1 MTTTTTIVTNWLKT
15 NYGTVNW
22 TVPKQ
27 VGVRLYAR
35 NPSFTDST
43 ATKFAGFSNLT
54 DLDSNPE
61 WVPVGATLT
70 SKVTSTGSATNL
82 YLKKVSVSGTL
93 EGLQVVDSSGVA
105 HSVEDDGGWY
115 FDTDPTQ
122 EVISAAV
129 FYLVGTYSSVVNPI
143 LFATTQGI
151 GENTVAHY
159 KSLFGQYKTGAVSG
173 KQYVIGYDT
182 GKFSKGYTFLSLS
195 TPIWEGAHAQ
205 HIWIQPQRINF
216 AANPSFEKAGSV
228 YWRAGRKT
236 DSGYEGIT
244 STSLH
249 TIGTTGS
256 KNFALNKIGSLS
268 VGTIV
273 RLANSAAPVNYM
285 QGAITSISLST
296 LTITVNVTTIG
307 GSGTVTGWNLT
318 FMGAATLSRSGSTGS
333 PAGVG
338 GTIRPYCGKV
348 LSSGG
353 PESLVLESNLFPKVN
368 NWYSISFYASGD
380 GVVSSGTG
388 SLYFG
393 IVARPS
399 DSSSATYIRNKVAEK
414 LEDGTATSG
423 FRKFTAL
430 VQIPDDISDLMLRI
444 EYSGTTLWVD
454 DVLVE
459 PHEGQYEYFD
469 GSSVI
474 SFSDDFRWMGGSTY
488 ANTHFSLWYNNY
500 KNTRA
505 RLLGDYDTL
514 DNLYKPGL
522 AEEWSPTGANITA
535 HWDAVTNVTPY
546 NWVGDAFYPIKDV
559 NGTAVSTISNSLD
572 FTLGSI

>member
-61 WVPVGATLT
+61 WVSVGATLT

-93 EGLQVVDSSGVA
+93 EGLQVVDSSGIE
-105 HSVEDDGGWY
+105 HSVEDEGGWY
-115 FDTDPTQ
+115 FNTDPTQ

-129 FYLVGTYSSVVNPI
+129 FYLIGTYSSVVNPI

-151 GENTVAHY
+151 GDNTVAHY
-159 KSLFGQYKTGAVSG
+159 KSLFGQYKTGAASG

-182 GKFSKGYTFLSLS
+182 TSLLFSTGYTFLSLS

-216 AANPSFEKAGSV
+216 AANPSFERSVAPVPYWRVGRESGAGS
-228 YWRAGRKT
+228 
-236 DSGYEGIT
+236 
-244 STSLH
+244 
-249 TIGTTGS
+249 
-256 KNFALNKIGSLS
+256 
-268 VGTIV
+268 
-273 RLANSAAPVNYM
+273 
-285 QGAITSISLST
+285 
-296 LTITVNVTTIG
+296 
-307 GSGTVTGWNLT
+307 
-318 FMGAATLSRSGSTGS
+318 ATLSRAGSTGT

-338 GTIRPYCGKV
+338 GTARPYCGKV

-353 PESLVLESNLFPKVN
+353 SARTVLESNLFPKVN

-380 GVVSSGTG
+380 GVVSSNTG

-393 IVARPS
+393 IVARPL

-414 LEDGTATSG
+414 LEGGTATSG

-430 VQIPDDISDLMLRI
+430 IQIPDDVGDLMLRI
-444 EYSGTTLWVD
+444 EYAGTTLWVD
-454 DVLVE
+454 DVLIE

-469 GSSVI
+469 GNSVI
-474 SFSDDFRWMGGSTY
+474 SLSDDFRWMGGSTY
-488 ANTHFSLWYNNY
+488 ANKHFSLWYNNY

-546 NWVGDAFYPIKDV
+546 NWVGDAFYPITDV
-559 NGTAVSTISNSLD
+559 NGTAVSTINNSLD